1 MVFYLKK
8 RKRKRMILL
17 NRSSTNKSVFTL
29 FEKTTLSP
37 VYYLFEFTDEDTNT
51 SKLFT
56 GVDISTNKPRYNE
69 FVIELTEG
77 AEDLLNSVINLQVN
91 GYYTYK
97 VYEQSSPTNLD
108 PNLTGAIVELGK
120 VKVDGIKLPIIKE
133 YTEQPNTKSVYNG

>member
-1 MVFYLKK
+1 
-8 RKRKRMILL
+8 MILL
-17 NRSSTNKSVFTL
+17 NRSSSNNSVFTL
-29 FEKTTLSP
+29 YEKTTLSP

-77 AEDLLNSVINLQVN
+77 VEDLLNSVINLQVN

-97 VYEQSSPTNLD
+97 VYEQSSATNLLVA
-108 PNLTGAIVELGK
+108 NAGAVVELGK

-133 YTEQPNTKSVYNG
+133 YTEQPNTKTVYNG

>member
-1 MVFYLKK
+1 
-8 RKRKRMILL
+8 MILL
-17 NRSSTNKSVFTL
+17 NRDSTNKSVFTL

-37 VYYLFEFTDEDTNT
+37 AYYLFEFIDEDTNT

-56 GVDISTNKPRYNE
+56 GVDVSTNKPRYNE

-77 AEDLLNSVINLQVN
+77 VEDLLNSVINLQVN

-97 VYEQSSPTNLD
+97 VYEQSSPTNLLVA
-108 PNLTGAIVELGK
+108 NAGAIVELGK

>member
-1 MVFYLKK
+1 
-8 RKRKRMILL
+8 MILL

-37 VYYLFEFTDEDTNT
+37 VYYLFEFIDGDTNT

-56 GVDISTNKPRYNE
+56 GVDISTNKERYNE

-77 AEDLLNSVINLQVN
+77 VEDLLNSVINLQVN

-97 VYEQSSPTNLD
+97 VYEQSSATNLLVA
-108 PNLTGAIVELGK
+108 NAGAIVELGK

-133 YTEQPNTKSVYNG
+133 YTEQPNTKTVYNG

>member
-1 MVFYLKK
+1 
-8 RKRKRMILL
+8 MILL
-17 NRSSTNKSVFTL
+17 NRSSTNNSVFTL

-37 VYYLFEFTDEDTNT
+37 AYYLFEFIDEDTNT

-77 AEDLLNSVINLQVN
+77 VEDLLNSVINLQVN

-97 VYEQSSPTNLD
+97 VYEQSSATNLLVA
-108 PNLTGAIVELGK
+108 NAGAVVELGK

-133 YTEQPNTKSVYNG
+133 YTEQPNTKTVYNG

>member
-1 MVFYLKK
+1 
-8 RKRKRMILL
+8 MILL
-17 NRSSTNKSVFTL
+17 NRDSTNKSVFTL

-37 VYYLFEFTDEDTNT
+37 VYYLFEFIDEDTNT

-69 FVIELTEG
+69 FVIELTTNG
-77 AEDLLNSVINLQVN
+77 IEDLLNSVINLQVN

-97 VYEQSSPTNLD
+97 VYEQSSPTNLLVA
-108 PNLTGAIVELGK
+108 NAGAIVELGK
-120 VKVDGIKLPIIKE
+120 VKVDGVKLPIIKE

>member
-1 MVFYLKK
+1 
-8 RKRKRMILL
+8 MILL
-17 NRSSTNKSVFTL
+17 NRDSTNKSVFTL

-37 VYYLFEFTDEDTNT
+37 VYYLFEFIDEDTNT

-56 GVDISTNKPRYNE
+56 GVDISTNKTRYNE
-69 FVIELTEG
+69 FVIELTTNG
-77 AEDLLNSVINLQVN
+77 IEDLLNSVINLQVN

-97 VYEQSSPTNLD
+97 VYEQSSPTNLLVA
-108 PNLTGAIVELGK
+108 NAGAIVELGK

>member
-1 MVFYLKK
+1 
-8 RKRKRMILL
+8 MILL
-17 NRSSTNKSVFTL
+17 NRDSTNKSVFTL

-37 VYYLFEFTDEDTNT
+37 VYYLFEFIDEDTNT

-69 FVIELTEG
+69 FVIELTTNG
-77 AEDLLNSVINLQVN
+77 IEDLLNSVINLQVN

-97 VYEQSSPTNLD
+97 VYEQSSPTNLLVA
-108 PNLTGAIVELGK
+108 NAGAIVELGK

>member
-1 MVFYLKK
+1 
-8 RKRKRMILL
+8 MILL
-17 NRSSTNKSVFTL
+17 NRDSTNKSVFTL

-37 VYYLFEFTDEDTNT
+37 VYYLFEFIDKDTNT

-77 AEDLLNSVINLQVN
+77 VEDLLNSVINLQVN

-97 VYEQSSPTNLD
+97 VYEQSSPTNLLVA
-108 PNLTGAIVELGK
+108 NAGAIVELGK

>member
-1 MVFYLKK
+1 
-8 RKRKRMILL
+8 MILL

-29 FEKTTLSP
+29 FEKTTLTP
-37 VYYLFEFTDEDTNT
+37 VYYLFEFTDGDTNT

-77 AEDLLNSVINLQVN
+77 VEDLLNSVINLQVN

-97 VYEQSSPTNLD
+97 VYEQSSATNLLVA
-108 PNLTGAIVELGK
+108 NAGAIVELGK

-133 YTEQPNTKSVYNG
+133 YTEQPNTKTVYNG

>member
-1 MVFYLKK
+1 
-8 RKRKRMILL
+8 MILL
-17 NRSSTNKSVFTL
+17 NRSSTNNSVFTL

-37 VYYLFEFTDEDTNT
+37 AYYLFEFIDEDTNT

-77 AEDLLNSVINLQVN
+77 VEDLLNSVINLQVN

-97 VYEQSSPTNLD
+97 VYEQSSATNLLVA
-108 PNLTGAIVELGK
+108 NAGAIVELGK

-133 YTEQPNTKSVYNG
+133 YTEQPNTKTVYNG

>member
-1 MVFYLKK
+1 MKK

-77 AEDLLNSVINLQVN
+77 VEDLLNSVINLQVN

-133 YTEQPNTKSVYNG
+133 YTEQPNTKTVYNG